1 MKDAVSAVLRE
12 RVRSRAYGVCEYCLI
27 HQRQAW
33 YAYHVDHIIS
43 RKHGGRTTF
52 ENLALACSICNNA
65 KGTDLGSLTQP
76 GNVLIRFYHPRRD
89 RWAEHFLL
97 NETGVITPLTEVGE
111 VTSRIFGFNDHE
123 RLLER
128 RALLSV
134 GEFPSIEALA
144 LMRE

>member
-1 MKDAVSAVLRE
+1 
-12 RVRSRAYGVCEYCLI
+12 
-27 HQRQAW
+27 
-33 YAYHVDHIIS
+33 VDHIIS
-43 RKHGGRTTF
+43 RKHGGRTNF

-65 KGTDLGSLTQP
+65 KGSDLGSLTRRES
-76 GNVLIRFYHPRRD
+76 VLIRFYHPRRD

-97 NETGVITPLTEVGE
+97 NENAVITPLTDVGE
-111 VTSRIFGFNDHE
+111 VTCRIFGFNDRE

>member
-1 MKDAVSAVLRE
+1 MKDAVSAALRE

-33 YAYHVDHIIS
+33 YSHQIDHIIS

-52 ENLALACSICNNA
+52 DNLALACGICNNA
-65 KGTDLGSLTQP
+65 KGSDLGSLTRRQA
-76 GNVLIRFYHPRRD
+76 VLIRFYHPRND
-89 RWAEHFLL
+89 RWAEHFRL
-97 NETGVITPLTEVGE
+97 NDDGVIDPITEIGE
-111 VTSRIFGFNDHE
+111 VTCRIFGFNARE

-128 RALLSV
+128 RALLRA
-134 GEFPSIEALA
+134 GDFPSIEALA